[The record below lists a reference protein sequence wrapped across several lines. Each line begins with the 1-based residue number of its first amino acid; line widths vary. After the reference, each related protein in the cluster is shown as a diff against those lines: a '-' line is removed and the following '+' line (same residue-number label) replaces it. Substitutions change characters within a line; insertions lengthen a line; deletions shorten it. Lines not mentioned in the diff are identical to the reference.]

1 MHPRAATCQA
11 SVIAPRVRGSPY
23 ANETPDGVSFQ
34 AIGVSRQLA
43 DGDAAG
49 LVAGEV
55 AGDDTGASVGDPLLE
70 LLPQP
75 AVNRA
80 AAMARAAS
88 KTFISGVLLQ
98 SGPPNRTRGP
108 ATASPTGRRCG
119 LTTG

>member
-1 MHPRAATCQA
+1 MATEA
-11 SVIAPRVRGSPY
+11 VDAGSVPAVAILRWSPY
-23 ANETPDGVSFQ
+23 ANETPEGVSFQ

-49 LVAGEV
+49 LVAG
-55 AGDDTGASVGDPLLE
+55 DDTGADVGDPLLE

-88 KTFISGVLLQ
+88 KTFISGVLLRF
-98 SGPPNRTRGP
+98 GPPNRTRGP
-108 ATASPTGRRCG
+108 AAASHTGGRCG